1 MNRWEPLKDDGR
13 LAIPLDGDE
22 PPRHKS
28 PMIRPKTEVDLDK
41 RLEERPAA
49 ALKDGLDTLR
59 LGERQELERGAARP
73 LLAALPLA
81 DQ

>member
-1 MNRWEPLKDDGR
+1 MGG

-59 LGERQELERGAARP
+59 LGERQELEEPGAARP